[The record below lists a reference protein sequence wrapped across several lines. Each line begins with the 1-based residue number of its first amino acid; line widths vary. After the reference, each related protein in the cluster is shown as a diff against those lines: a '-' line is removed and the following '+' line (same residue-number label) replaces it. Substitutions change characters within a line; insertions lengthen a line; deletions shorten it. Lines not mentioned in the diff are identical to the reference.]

1 MKISNTNT
9 KYVNGDTQ
17 TLFDVSSADNIL
29 VKENKDMLDLEL
41 KLLDNDVKAIMNQL
55 APKHYFIDTSQNS
68 SIGASAFV
76 ITIVNNVV
84 YLSGRLV
91 AKQALNGEY
100 KLTLPISC
108 RPKAEYVGNWAP
120 VIIDGVIYRM
130 HLDIH
135 RNSGN
140 ELYLFFYD
148 TIPQG
153 ASVVTNLCYPLDD
166 EYYAEPQ

>member
-1 MKISNTNT
+1 MKISNTT
-9 KYVNGDTQ
+9 KVYVNEETQ
-17 TLFDVSSADNIL
+17 TLFDVSSTDNIL
-29 VKENKDMLDLEL
+29 VKENKNMLDLEL
-41 KLLDNDVKAIMNQL
+41 KLLENDVKAIMNQL

-68 SIGASAFV
+68 SIGGSAFV

-120 VIIDGVIYRM
+120 VIIDGNIYRM

-135 RNSGN
+135 RSSGN
-140 ELYLFFYD
+140 VLNLYFYD

-153 ASVVTNLCYPLDD
+153 CSVVTNLCYPLDD
-166 EYYAEPQ
+166 EYYAETQ

>member
-1 MKISNTNT
+1 MKISNTT
-9 KYVNGDTQ
+9 KMYVNKETQ

-41 KLLDNDVKAIMNQL
+41 RKINNNIKAIMNQL
-55 APKHYFIDTSQNS
+55 EPKHYQIDTSVIPA
-68 SIGASAFV
+68 IGGSAFH
-76 ITIVNNVV
+76 ITIINNVV

-120 VIIDGVIYRM
+120 VIIDGNIYRM

-140 ELYLFFYD
+140 VLNLYFYD

-153 ASVVTNLCYPLDD
+153 SSVVTNLCYPLDD

>member
-1 MKISNTNT
+1 MKISNTT
-9 KYVNGDTQ
+9 KVYVNEETQ

-29 VKENKDMLDLEL
+29 VKENKNMLDLKL
-41 KLLDNDVKAIMNQL
+41 KLLDNDVKAIINQL
-55 APKHYFIDTSQNS
+55 TPKHYQIDTSVIPA
-68 SIGASAFV
+68 IGGSAFH
-76 ITIVNNVV
+76 ITIINNVV

-135 RNSGN
+135 RNRGN
-140 ELYLFFYD
+140 ELCLYFYD

-166 EYYAEPQ
+166 EYYPEPQ